1 MNKKNI
7 SLIGAHLSIAQGLDH
22 AIREAR
28 SIDATACQIFV
39 KNGRSWKSK
48 PLEQS
53 VIDAFDAEMK
63 AGDPVL
69 MVAHASYLIN
79 IASTDADVRKKS
91 IEALID
97 ELTRCD
103 KLSIPYLV
111 LHPGSHLGAG
121 IEAGC
126 KVVAESINYIFEKYT
141 FKTLLLLE
149 TAAGQGT
156 NLGSTFEELH
166 QMLSHI
172 TCVSKVGICF
182 DTCHVNAAGYALNPT
197 MAYQETMERFDAI
210 IGFKHLKVMHLNNSK
225 TEQGSKKDRHEKLL
239 KGTMSKL
246 VFHDIMHDARLVNVP
261 KILETPIEKE
271 YLSEYAEE
279 IAWLRSL

>member
-7 SLIGAHLSIAQGLDH
+7 SLVGAHLSIARGLYYS
-22 AIREAR
+22 IREAR
-28 SIDATACQIFV
+28 SINATACQIFV
-39 KNGRSWKSK
+39 KNGRSWKTK
-48 PLEQS
+48 PLEGS
-53 VIDAFDAEMK
+53 VIDAFHAEMK
-63 AGDPVL
+63 AGDSVL

-79 IASTDADVRKKS
+79 IASTDADVQKKS

-103 KLSIPYLV
+103 QLSIPYLV

-121 IEAGC
+121 SEIGC
-126 KVVAESINYIFEKYT
+126 KTVAESINYIFEKHT
-141 FKTLLLLE
+141 FKTMLLLE

-166 QMLSHI
+166 QMLSQIKHR
-172 TCVSKVGICF
+172 SKIGVCF
-182 DTCHVNAAGYALNPT
+182 DTCHVHAAGYALSPLS
-197 MAYQETMERFDAI
+197 AYHETMHHFDTI
-210 IGFKHLKVMHLNNSK
+210 IGFEHLKVIHLNNSK
-225 TEQGSKKDRHEKLL
+225 TEQGSRKDRHEKLL
-239 KGTMSKL
+239 KGTMQTS
-246 VFHDIMHDARLVNVP
+246 VFHDIMHDARLANIP

>member
-7 SLIGAHLSIAQGLDH
+7 SLVGAHLSIAQGLYH

-53 VIDAFDAEMK
+53 IINAFDAEMK
-63 AGDPVL
+63 AGDSVL

-79 IASTDADVRKKS
+79 IASTDADIRKKS

-103 KLSIPYLV
+103 QLSIPYLV

-121 IEAGC
+121 VEAGC
-126 KVVAESINYIFEKYT
+126 NAVVESINYIFEKYT
-141 FKTLLLLE
+141 FKTMLLLE

-172 TCVSKVGICF
+172 KYASKVGICF
-182 DTCHVNAAGYALNPT
+182 DTCHVYAAGYALHPIAVYREI
-197 MAYQETMERFDAI
+197 MQRFDTV
-210 IGFKHLKVMHLNNSK
+210 IGLKHLKVIHLNNSK
-225 TEQGSKKDRHEKLL
+225 TEQGSRKDRHEKLL
-239 KGTMSKL
+239 KGTMPKS
-246 VFHDIMHDARLVNVP
+246 VFHDIMRDVRLVNVP

>member
-7 SLIGAHLSIAQGLDH
+7 SLVGAHLSIAQGLYY

-28 SIDATACQIFV
+28 SIHATACQIFV
-39 KNGRSWKSK
+39 KNGRSWKTK

-53 VIDAFDAEMK
+53 VINAFQTEMK

-79 IASTDADVRKKS
+79 IASTNAEVQRKS

-103 KLSIPYLV
+103 HLSIPYLV

-121 IEAGC
+121 VEAGC
-126 KVVAESINYIFEKYT
+126 KMVAESINYIFEKHT
-141 FKTLLLLE
+141 FKTMLLLE

-156 NLGSTFEELH
+156 NLGSAFEELH
-166 QMLSHI
+166 QILLQIEHA
-172 TCVSKVGICF
+172 SKVGICF
-182 DTCHVNAAGYALNPT
+182 DTCHVNSAGYALYPT
-197 MAYQETMERFDAI
+197 VAYKETMENFDAI

-239 KGTMSKL
+239 KGTMHLS
-246 VFHDIMHDARLVNVP
+246 VFHDIMHDVRLVEVP

-279 IAWLRSL
+279 IAWLQSL